1 MKSGL
6 MATEISEPYA
16 QAIMTLAQSNN
27 LVDKIGED
35 MASIATLLKESP
47 ELLNCVENPLV
58 GGEAKKAILN
68 QVLGSQVN
76 PFTLKFLMVLVD
88 RGRIAFLE
96 NICLQ
101 FRALLRQLQK
111 TVLAEV
117 TSAVELSDE
126 QRESIRQR
134 VLAMTSAA
142 QVDFETRIDPD
153 LIGGVIIKVGSQVID
168 ASLRSQLRRITMR
181 LGAG

>member
-16 QAIMTLAQSNN
+16 QAIMSLAQSNN
-27 LVDKIGED
+27 LVDQIGED
-35 MASIATLLKESP
+35 MNGIAGLLKDSSEF
-47 ELLNCVENPLV
+47 LACVENPLV
-58 GGEAKKAILN
+58 GADVKKAVLN
-68 QVLGSQVN
+68 QVLGSQVH
-76 PFTLKFLMVLVD
+76 PFTLNFVMVLVD
-88 RGRIAFLE
+88 RGRISFLE
-96 NICLQ
+96 NICQQ
-101 FRALLRQLQK
+101 FRTLLRQIQN

-117 TSAVELSDE
+117 TSAVEISED

-134 VLAMTSAA
+134 VLAMSGAS
-142 QVDFETRIDPD
+142 QVEFETRIDPD

-168 ASLRSQLRRITMR
+168 ASLRSQLRRITLR

>member
-1 MKSGL
+1 MKTGL

-27 LVDKIGED
+27 LVDQIGED
-35 MASIATLLKESP
+35 ISGIAGLLKDSP
-47 ELLNCVENPLV
+47 EFLACVENPLV
-58 GGEAKKAILN
+58 GADTKKAILN
-68 QVLGSQVN
+68 QALGSQVH

-88 RGRIAFLE
+88 RGRISFLE
-96 NICLQ
+96 NICQQ
-101 FRALLRQLQK
+101 FRALLRQIQK

-117 TSAVELSDE
+117 TSAVEISDE

-134 VLAMTSAA
+134 VLAMSGAS
-142 QVDFETRIDPD
+142 QVEFETRIDPD

-168 ASLRSQLRRITMR
+168 ASLRSQLRRITLR